1 MVTSVSSCAGRW
13 TMAVCL
19 ILLPFGQAT
28 AQVIDTDVIA
38 RIKAEGQDRSQAL
51 GVVGW
56 LSDVYGPRLT
66 GAPSTEIAKEW
77 TLGTLR
83 GYGLSNVHEERFP
96 FGTGWSLERFHAHMT
111 KPQVMPIIGHPQAW
125 TTSTT
130 GTVRADVVRVD
141 IRHSDD
147 FARYRG
153 RLRGKI
159 VLPQQ
164 TREVAM
170 LEGDL
175 VLRMDERLLRQA
187 SRPQVPSG
195 SSQSGDTEGGPTLA
209 DLTREFFLE
218 EGVVAVLDRGSD
230 SFMVSGAPSGSN
242 LDWPTQR
249 TDGGTVFL
257 AGGGPRADQV
267 GRVVPTATI
276 AVEHYNR
283 MVRNLERGVAVEAEI
298 NIQTTFHDEEETLN
312 AFNIVAEIPGTTDLA
327 HEVVILGAH
336 FDSTHASTGAT
347 DNATGVAAMMEAM
360 RVLRA
365 VGARPRRTIRL
376 VLWGAEEQG
385 LLGSRDYVAR
395 HYADPDTL
403 ERRPDYDNLSAYYN
417 LDNGAG
423 RVRGIWLQDN
433 TRVAPIFEPWL
444 KALDELGV
452 TTLGRRATRGTDHLS
467 FDEVGLPGFQ
477 FMQDRLEYN
486 SRTHHSN
493 MDFMDRVQE
502 EDLVQMSVVAAV
514 FAYNTAM
521 LDERLPRKLVPM
533 AFRSQ
538 QQER

>member
-1 MVTSVSSCAGRW
+1 MTSLPSLAAWW
-13 TMAVCL
+13 TVAICL
-19 ILLPFGQAT
+19 SLLSRGQAV
-28 AQVIDTDVIA
+28 AQVIESDVIA
-38 RIKAEGQDRSQAL
+38 RIKAEGESHSQAL

-66 GAPSTEIAKEW
+66 GAPATEAAKAW
-77 TLGTLR
+77 TLETLWA
-83 GYGLSNVHEERFP
+83 YGLSNVHEERFA
-96 FGTGWSLERFHAHMT
+96 FGAGWSLERFHAHMT
-111 KPQVMPIIGHPQAW
+111 TPQVMPIIGHPQSW
-125 TTSTT
+125 TTSTP
-130 GTVRADVVRVD
+130 GTVTADVVRVD
-141 IRHSDD
+141 IRSADD

-159 VLPQQ
+159 VLPQPA
-164 TREVAM
+164 REVSM

-187 SRPQVPSG
+187 SRPEVSSAPVRSRDAESGPS
-195 SSQSGDTEGGPTLA
+195 LA

-218 EGVVAVLDRGSD
+218 EGVVALLDRGSD

-257 AGGGPRADQV
+257 GGGAPRDERI
-267 GRVVPTATI
+267 GHVVPTATI

-283 MVRNLERGVAVEAEI
+283 MVRNLERGVAVEVEI
-298 NIQTTFHDEEETLN
+298 NIQTAFHDEDETLN
-312 AFNIVAEIPGTTDLA
+312 AFNIVAEIPGTDALA
-327 HEVVILGAH
+327 HEVVLLGAH

-365 VGARPRRTIRL
+365 VGVRPRRTIRL

-395 HYADPDTL
+395 HYANPVTMDRMD
-403 ERRPDYDNLSAYYN
+403 DYDNLSAYYN

-433 TRVAPIFEPWL
+433 TRVASIFEPWL
-444 KALDELGV
+444 EALDDLGV
-452 TTLGRRATRGTDHLS
+452 TTLGRRATRGTDHLA

-493 MDFMDRVQE
+493 MDFLDRVQE

-521 LDERLPRKLVPM
+521 LDERLPRKPSPVVSD
-533 AFRSQ
+533 REQ
-538 QQER
+538 